1 MNIKY
6 FIALLEIKRGF
17 SGNVPKGVGIR
28 DFVILIFFI
37 SLVSILGFLFL
48 VTYKDIPFKIEQTLL
63 GSTNKNEIPIK
74 YQIHYHRLDS
84 GLDYDMVNFLKK
96 DKRLEN
102 IKIIPEREVN
112 LNGDIRLVGQPLK
125 GGARLNAISL
135 PISSPFWKKIISW
148 TIPCLQF
155 STDGET
161 CRDHTL

>member
-63 GSTNKNEIPIK
+63 E
-74 YQIHYHRLDS
+74 L
-84 GLDYDMVNFLKK
+84 
-96 DKRLEN
+96 
-102 IKIIPEREVN
+102 
-112 LNGDIRLVGQPLK
+112 
-125 GGARLNAISL
+125 
-135 PISSPFWKKIISW
+135 
-148 TIPCLQF
+148 
-155 STDGET
+155 
-161 CRDHTL
+161 